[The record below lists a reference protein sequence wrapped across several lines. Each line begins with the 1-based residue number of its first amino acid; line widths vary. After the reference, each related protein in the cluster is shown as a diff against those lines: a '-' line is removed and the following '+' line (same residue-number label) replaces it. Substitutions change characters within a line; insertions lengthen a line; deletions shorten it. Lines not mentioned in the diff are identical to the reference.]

1 MKIKDE
7 KIVDISMGISDEKTF
22 KLDQESGILY
32 DILRSKMYRDPI
44 SSIVREIAS
53 NSRDANREAGR
64 ADVPIKVFFTNND
77 DERNYL
83 FDNDSTAINFQDN
96 GLGMTPDRIEDIYL
110 TYGASDKRG
119 TDNLTGGW
127 GLGAK
132 TPFAHA
138 DCFTVITICDYQGQR
153 KKYTY
158 IASVDST
165 NKGKF
170 SLVEEEE
177 TDEETGTTVSMP
189 IEKGYVEKFKEACR
203 HYFQYWDIEIAGFPI
218 IQPTKVYDTHNV
230 YDVNTKNTEIFLIID
245 GIYYPLMDHKDLNVK
260 DWFEELG
267 IKMKIGLKFK
277 TGELAVQP
285 SREDVRYTDETIAAI
300 NKRLDSLNFDE
311 ILKDAF
317 KGINCVNFSKFTLPQ
332 LYRNAKFIEDE
343 KLKSLIV
350 TFFPKYKKGRNYSLP
365 QIPYLKVFRNEYSS
379 SLLSRSG
386 STYESGVNLEDL
398 IRLVASNSVAYV
410 LSPSTEKFTYKRN
423 KLAVIK
429 NNANHL
435 IFKNLQYI
443 DDETANELLVITN
456 CLSSIKF
463 DHEIK
468 YIPPQRKT
476 VGGFTGISF
485 RYFNGSM
492 LNLKDME
499 SCNAKVDPDKD
510 YVIFVDKLETVDK
523 LDNDYLKN
531 LIPVLRF
538 IKNEHKHNF
547 VFVSER
553 YRKHF
558 QDNPSF
564 EAYIKTNE
572 YKNARVR
579 FRKLSKDSAIVNA
592 IQAQLNSHTAYF
604 LYDDLDNDTQRF
616 LKSPKDMKLCRWSG
630 DYLDK
635 EKVKSAKFGVGDLEL
650 EEEYNKKLKAL
661 KEEKGKL
668 MRLVEN
674 ISVQGYLDK
683 ELLDQFKTL
692 KNVTKQNV

>member
-1 MKIKDE
+1 ME
-7 KIVDISMGISDEKTF
+7 
-22 KLDQESGILY
+22 
-32 DILRSKMYRDPI
+32 
-44 SSIVREIAS
+44 
-53 NSRDANREAGR
+53 
-64 ADVPIKVFFTNND
+64 
-77 DERNYL
+77 
-83 FDNDSTAINFQDN
+83 
-96 GLGMTPDRIEDIYL
+96 
-110 TYGASDKRG
+110 
-119 TDNLTGGW
+119 
-127 GLGAK
+127 K
-132 TPFAHA
+132 TPFAHS
-138 DCFTVITICDYQGQR
+138 DSFCVNTICDYQGQR

-177 TDEETGTTVSMP
+177 TDEETGTTISMP
-189 IEKGYVEKFKEACR
+189 IEKGYVDKFKEACR
-203 HYFQYWDIEIAGFPI
+203 HYFQYWDIEIAGFPL

-317 KGINCVNFSKFTLPQ
+317 KGINCGNFNKFTLPQ

-350 TFFPKYKKGRNYSLP
+350 TLFPKYKKGRNYSLP
-365 QIPYLKVFRNEYSS
+365 QIPYLKVFYDGYSGYRRGRNN
-379 SLLSRSG
+379 G
-386 STYESGVNLEDL
+386 TYEAGVNLEEL
-398 IRLVASNSVAYV
+398 IHLIAINKVAYT
-410 LSPSTEKFTYKRN
+410 LSPSAEKFTYKRN
-423 KLAVIK
+423 KLTVIK
-429 NNANHL
+429 NSTKHL

-456 CLSSIKF
+456 CLSSVKF
-463 DHEIK
+463 DHEIE
-468 YIPPQRKT
+468 YVPPQRKT

-485 RYFNGSM
+485 RYFNGHI

-499 SCNAKVDPDKD
+499 SRNAKIDPDKD

-572 YKNARVR
+572 YKNARAR
-579 FRKLSKDSAIVNA
+579 FRKLSKDSAIVKA
-592 IQAQLNSHTAYF
+592 IKSQLNCYIAYF
-604 LYDDLDNDTQRF
+604 LYDELDKDVQKF
-616 LKSPKDMKLCRWSG
+616 LKAPKDMQLIRWYG
-630 DYLDK
+630 DYLDE
-635 EKVKSAKFGVGDLEL
+635 EKMKSIQSGVTDVEL
-650 EEEYNKKLKAL
+650 EEEYNEKLRSL
-661 KEEKGKL
+661 KERGGKL
-668 MRLVEN
+668 MKLLEN
-674 ISVQGYLDK
+674 SSSREYLDK

-692 KNVTKQNV
+692 KNVTKQNI